1 MNKTSFSEVAALWS
15 ADKRLYVKLSSYA
28 LYTTLTSKHILP
40 WFEAHPAV
48 NGENIQ
54 AFVNALSR
62 DGLSASTIKNIVLI
76 LRMILRFGANLGAWP
91 AADFKVRYPPESR
104 PAQALPLLSRKDQQ
118 HLFRHLKSNLNP
130 RNLGILLCLQSGLR
144 IGEICALQWRDID
157 VRSGILHISKTLRRI
172 YYRTGDERVYTL
184 EIGLPKTGSSVRDVP
199 LSAQMCR
206 LLRPLKKCAHE
217 DDYLVSGCSTPLE
230 PRYYRSCFAVL
241 LRTLGIAPVRF
252 HALRHSFATRCI
264 ESGCD
269 YKTVS
274 SILGHSAIS
283 TTLDLYVHPG
293 LSEKKKCLEKML
305 RINRLE

>member
-1 MNKTSFSEVAALWS
+1 MLKPEADGAGVSDVPAAVALN
-15 ADKRLYVKLSSYA
+15 LQQN
-28 LYTTLTSKHILP
+28 LP
-40 WFEAHPAV
+40 MV
-48 NGENIQ
+48 VGDRGSLGVSLGENPRDRFTSSCRLEHRACGHIQ
-54 AFVNALSR
+54 GVC
-62 DGLSASTIKNIVLI
+62 G
-76 LRMILRFGANLGAWP
+76 
-91 AADFKVRYPPESR
+91 
-104 PAQALPLLSRKDQQ
+104 
-118 HLFRHLKSNLNP
+118 
-130 RNLGILLCLQSGLR
+130 CGLR
-144 IGEICALQWRDID
+144 SYCLLQLLPDASVELVLD
-157 VRSGILHISKTLRRI
+157 LRST
-172 YYRTGDERVYTL
+172 V
-184 EIGLPKTGSSVRDVP
+184 
-199 LSAQMCR
+199 SAQMCR

-305 RINRLE
+305 RANRLE

>member
-1 MNKTSFSEVAALWS
+1 MKKASFSEVAALWS

-76 LRMILRFGANLGAWP
+76 LRMILRFGANLGGWP

-118 HLFRHLKSNLNP
+118 HLCRHLKSNLNP

-157 VRSGILHISKTLRRI
+157 VRSGFLHISKTLRRI
-172 YYRTGDERVYTL
+172 YYRDGNERVYTL
-184 EIGLPKTGSSVRDVP
+184 DIGLPKTSSSVRDVP

-217 DDYLVSGCSTPLE
+217 DDYLVSGKSTPLE

-305 RINRLE
+305 RVNRLE

>member
-1 MNKTSFSEVAALWS
+1 MKKASFSEVAALWS

-28 LYTTLTSKHILP
+28 LYTTLKSKHILP

-62 DGLSASTIKNIVLI
+62 GGLSASTIKNIVLI

-118 HLFRHLKSNLNP
+118 HLCRHLKSNLNP

-172 YYRTGDERVYTL
+172 YYRDGDERVYIL

-206 LLRPLKKCAHE
+206 LLRPLKKSAHE

-230 PRYYRSCFAVL
+230 PRYYRSCFAEL
-241 LRTLGIAPVRF
+241 LRSLGIAPVRF

>member
-1 MNKTSFSEVAALWS
+1 MKKASFSEVAALWS

-40 WFEAHPAV
+40 WFEAHPTV

-104 PAQALPLLSRKDQQ
+104 PAQALPLMSRKDQQ
-118 HLFRHLKSNLNP
+118 HLCRHLKSNPNP

-157 VRSGILHISKTLRRI
+157 VRFGILHISKTLRRI